1 MKSDGIL
8 HYGDEVPQYC
18 FIFFERA
25 TENVNVIICYI
36 EYINRVKTN
45 IFDIYVIFNIELY

>member
-45 IFDIYVIFNIELY
+45 IFDI